1 MHLVI
6 VTLVKLLRERTVLVR
21 AVSEEGGR
29 AYGDH
34 GDDDEQDRPA
44 GECDTFERRLDCV
57 GNRHVIDEDAGRQ
70 GDDECDWASLV
81 GRYLEHTQRD
91 DEP

>member
-34 GDDDEQDRPA
+34 GDDDEQDDNWHRHASIVYAIAQKDEFDMKNSAFP
-44 GECDTFERRLDCV
+44 
-57 GNRHVIDEDAGRQ
+57 HVISKNENNGVSVCFR
-70 GDDECDWASLV
+70 
-81 GRYLEHTQRD
+81 H
-91 DEP
+91 

>member
-6 VTLVKLLRERTVLVR
+6 VTLVKLLRERTVLLR

-34 GDDDEQDRPA
+34 GDDDEQDDNWHRHA
-44 GECDTFERRLDCV
+44 SIVYAIAQKRRI
-57 GNRHVIDEDAGRQ
+57 RHEKFGVP
-70 GDDECDWASLV
+70 S
-81 GRYLEHTQRD
+81 RYIQK
-91 DEP
+91 

>member
-34 GDDDEQDRPA
+34 GDDDEQDDNWHRHASIVYAIAQKDEFDMKNSAFP
-44 GECDTFERRLDCV
+44 
-57 GNRHVIDEDAGRQ
+57 HVISKNERTAAG
-70 GDDECDWASLV
+70 V
-81 GRYLEHTQRD
+81 GFQH
-91 DEP
+91 